1 MLNGLKWRSKAY
13 LGYIKKYGFVCGS
26 KIFLKLYTRK
36 LETGKKTK
44 TLHVNIYDNALAVRI
59 GASDIS
65 VFQAVFLEDAF
76 DLSSLC
82 SDPKLILDLGANVG
96 YASVYFSHTY
106 PTAKVLAVEPEESN
120 FKILQENTAPYKN
133 VVPIQA
139 AIWSK
144 KEKLQI
150 KDPNA
155 EKWGIQ
161 VSEFKGEESSVAV
174 DAVTVDELLEKSGFD
189 AIDIL
194 KIDIEGA
201 EQNLFSGN
209 YESWLKKTRVL
220 VIELHGGICAQ
231 VFNKAVDGFGFNRM
245 QRGEHTILF
254 KQ

>member
-1 MLNGLKWRSKAY
+1 MLNGLKWRSKAFS
-13 LGYIKKYGFVCGS
+13 GYIKKYGFFGGS
-26 KIFLKLYTRK
+26 RIFFKLYARK
-36 LETGKKTK
+36 LETGKKIK
-44 TLHVNIYDNALAVRI
+44 TLRINIYGKALAVRI

-82 SDPKLILDLGANVG
+82 SNPKLILDLGANVG
-96 YASVYFSHTY
+96 YASVFFAHAY
-106 PTAKVLAVEPEESN
+106 PEAKILAVEPEESN
-120 FKILQENTAPYKN
+120 FKILQENTKPYKN

-139 AIWSK
+139 AIWNK

-174 DAVTVDELLEKSGFD
+174 DAVTVDDLLVKSGLD

-201 EQNLFSGN
+201 ELNLFSSN
-209 YESWLKKTRVL
+209 FESWLSKTRVL
-220 VIELHGGICAQ
+220 VIELHGGFCAE
-231 VFNKAVDGFGFNRM
+231 VFNKAVDGYGFNRK
-245 QRGEHTILF
+245 QSGEHTILY
-254 KQ
+254 K